1 MGHQLMAT
9 NVAPRPNQLLERTA
23 GAAAQER

>member
-1 MGHQLMAT
+1 MAT